1 MSDYYHG
8 QQDPNHDAFRPDAG
22 WQPGVDAGF
31 LSDDPAQLGA
41 QMQQGGVPLFQ
52 SAGQGAEFYAQG
64 SDAPTRVGRPVN
76 PQMVSRRTSV
86 ERPAQPARQEEE
98 APAAPA
104 AQAMPV
110 AQEAPAAPARRRRSR
125 VAERAQSEAAQSE
138 PMQSEP
144 APADDLF
151 RAGDSESAYG
161 VPPQERRPQTSSQ
174 RPASAAPRYP
184 VSRTALPQGEAR
196 RPAQAGTPQ
205 RRPAQQR
212 PTDAPAQ
219 PQRHPAQGQR
229 PSDARVQPQRRPA
242 QPDDPRAQRPAARKQ
257 ADENYRRQP
266 APPVRYEDEDDAY
279 DEQEE
284 RRGGVLLPIVVILLA
299 IGALLAGICLPDWD
313 HMGGVG
319 EKVAPVK
326 HAVVGVFDKVKGLIV
341 PEEEALKS
349 FSATA
354 AGGTAP
360 TQVLFTVQTAK
371 DVEAIRIVDDRGATV
386 YSGAFAD
393 GGDVIAN
400 SNVLLWQPA
409 CTVNEAYTGGYTVY
423 ATRKGA
429 ELEQGMPAAGA
440 PVTISE
446 PEDIQPPMA
455 AFSCDTVISA
465 VPARVTFTVTTS
477 PAVSAVRVVDD
488 NNSALITMFDT
499 DDAGNWGSMTEVDGR
514 RVWTLTTEILGAYT
528 GSYSA
533 QYMADDSLNFTP
545 SGYSVAVQLGN
556 EPVATLPPMETPAPT
571 PTPSP
576 APTPTPTPSPTP
588 TPTPTPSPTPTPTP
602 LPTTPPLPE
611 LSAEPAEAAQPEAL
625 GMKATIYANAKTV
638 KNYNRSRAVNMLN
651 AFTTTVGGSDYA
663 GWRQAGVLTFRS
675 GPLRQNAAYSTVE
688 VENEKLSLVWNQP
701 IGGMKVYSGDV
712 YGVTAPGQPVIV
724 KWPTELRKNMGLYDG
739 MKEVTALKEVIVA
752 AQDGKVYFYNLLTGE
767 ATRDPIDLGAPSR
780 GGLSVATNGTPVL
793 GVGQYT
799 GKLSKKTVKNGYHV
813 LNLVTNEKAML
824 IEGDGKDKNTNYTG
838 FTGAALFDSLTGT
851 MVVGSQN
858 GVLYTAE
865 LGGVRDAYDYAANK
879 LDLDTD
885 IQGYKAVIKGQDKG
899 QTNIDASVAM
909 YNNYVYYADQA
920 GVVQCVDVN
929 TLQPVWAVDTEDNVD
944 ATPALDVENDTTV
957 ALYTGNTLVKRRKK
971 DDTCAIRRINALT
984 GEVVWTYEVPDAS
997 YAKNQEVGCYA
1008 SPVVGQESISDL
1020 VIFTVSYGEEPAK
1033 VIALRKADGTLAW
1046 ETALESPSVS
1056 SPVAVYNEA
1065 GSAWL
1070 VQAEQNGKLNL
1081 MNASTGAIVNTLQLT
1096 AEGEGAQLELRASPA
1111 VYANLLVIG
1120 STGKEAGGVYCVKI
1134 D

>member
-1 MSDYYHG
+1 MSDYYRS
-8 QQDPNHDAFRPDAG
+8 QQGSNDDAFRPAAG
-22 WQPGVDAGF
+22 WQPDVDADF
-31 LSDDPAQLGA
+31 LTDDPAQLGA
-41 QMQQGGVPLFQ
+41 QMQQGGVPLFPG
-52 SAGQGAEFYAQG
+52 AGQNPEFYAQG
-64 SDAPTRVGRPVN
+64 SDAPTRVRRPVN
-76 PQMVSRRTSV
+76 PQMVSRRTTV
-86 ERPAQPARQEEE
+86 ERPAQPAPEEE
-98 APAAPA
+98 TP
-104 AQAMPV
+104 
-110 AQEAPAAPARRRRSR
+110 APAAPARRRRSR
-125 VAERAQSEAAQSE
+125 VAERAQSEAAQE
-138 PMQSEP
+138 QPMQSEFTP
-144 APADDLF
+144 AQPDLF

-161 VPPQERRPQTSSQ
+161 VPEQRPQAAQ
-174 RPASAAPRYP
+174 RPAARYP
-184 VSRTALPQGEAR
+184 VSRTAMPQSEAR
-196 RPAQAGTPQ
+196 RPAATGAPQ
-205 RRPAQQR
+205 RRPAPQR
-212 PTDAPAQ
+212 PAQPEGYEEADTPIQ
-219 PQRHPAQGQR
+219 PQRHPAQAQR
-229 PSDARVQPQRRPA
+229 PSGAAHAQPQRRPV
-242 QPDDPRAQRPAARKQ
+242 QPDDPRAQRSAARKQ

-279 DEQEE
+279 DDEEEE

-371 DVEAIRIVDDRGATV
+371 DVESIRIVDDLGVTV
-386 YSGAFAD
+386 YNGAFAD

-409 CTVNEAYTGGYTVY
+409 CTVTDAYTGGYTVY

-440 PVTISE
+440 PVSIAE
-446 PEDIQPPMA
+446 PEDIQPAMS

-499 DDAGNWGSMTEVDGR
+499 DDAGDWGSMTEGDGR
-514 RVWTLTTEILGAYT
+514 RVWTLSTEILGAYT
-528 GSYSA
+528 GSYNA
-533 QYMADDSLNFTP
+533 QYMTGDSLSFTP

-556 EPVATLPPMETPAPT
+556 EPVATLPPLATATAAPVTPEPT
-571 PTPSP
+571 STPEPTASPTPS
-576 APTPTPTPSPTP
+576 PSPTP
-588 TPTPTPSPTPTPTP
+588 TPTPTPAPTPTPQ
-602 LPTTPPLPE
+602 PTTPPLPE
-611 LSAEPAEAAQPEAL
+611 LSAEPAEAALPEAL
-625 GMKATIYANAKTV
+625 GLKATVYANAKTV
-638 KNYNRSRAVNMLN
+638 KNYNRSRAVNMLG
-651 AFTTTVGGSDYA
+651 AFTTTEGGSDYA

-712 YGVTAPGQPVIV
+712 YGVTAPGQPVVV
-724 KWPTELRKNMGLYDG
+724 KWPTELRKNMGLYDS
-739 MKEVTALKEVIVA
+739 MKEVTALKEVIIA

-799 GKLSKKTVKNGYHV
+799 GKLSKKTVKNGYH
-813 LNLVTNEKAML
+813 LINLVTNEKAML
-824 IEGDGKDKNTNYTG
+824 LEGDGKDKNTNYTG
-838 FTGAALFDSLTGT
+838 FTGAALFDNLTGT

-879 LDLDTD
+879 VELDTD
-885 IQGYKAVIKGQDKG
+885 FQGYKAVTKGQDKA

-920 GVVQCVDVN
+920 GIVQCVDIN

-944 ATPALDVENDTTV
+944 ATPALDVEDDTTV
-957 ALYTGNTLVKRRKK
+957 ALYTGNTLVRRRKQ

-984 GEVVWTYEVPDAS
+984 GEVDWTYEVPDAS
-997 YAKNQEVGCYA
+997 YVKNREVGCYA

-1033 VIALRKADGTLAW
+1033 VIALHKANGTVAW

-1065 GSAWL
+1065 GEAWL

-1081 MNASTGAIVNTLQLT
+1081 MNASTGAIVSSLQLT
-1096 AEGEGAQLELRASPA
+1096 ADAEGAQLELRASPA
-1111 VYANLLVIG
+1111 VYGNLLVIG